1 VSAPILQFGTGRF
14 LQAHVDLFVSQALER
29 GAALGAIT
37 VVQGT
42 DDAASSARLAAFA
55 RGGAYPV
62 ALRGRRD
69 GRIVDECVMVHA
81 VHGALHAA
89 RDWPR
94 LRDAF
99 VHAQVVV
106 SNTADRGYRL
116 DPADDAARLE
126 RPDAAPRSFPARL
139 LALLDHRRQ
148 VDAQAPLT
156 LYPCELIARNGD
168 TLREQVLALACA
180 WRAPEALLGY
190 IAEHCVWVNSLVDR
204 IVSAP
209 LQPLGAVAEPYA
221 LWAIERQPRM
231 VLPCTH
237 PDIVV
242 TDALARHE
250 RLKLMLLNLG
260 HSYLAERW
268 RADAR
273 PAGETVL
280 QAMNDA
286 PLREALEALWRD
298 EVLPVFVADG
308 EAAQAQ
314 AYLGALRER
323 LLNPYLEHRLADIAN
338 DHDEKKRRRFTPV
351 IERAEALG
359 LEIGQPR
366 LRAALAHRG

>member
-1 VSAPILQFGTGRF
+1 MSTPILQFGTGRF

-29 GAALGAIT
+29 GTAVGPIT

-42 DDAASSARLAAFA
+42 DDAQSSARLAAFA
-55 RGGAYPV
+55 RGGGYPV

-69 GRIVDECVMVHA
+69 GRVVDEVVQVNS

-89 RDWPR
+89 RDWAR
-94 LRDAF
+94 LRDVFAQ
-99 VHAQVVV
+99 AQVVV
-106 SNTADRGYRL
+106 SNTADRGYQL
-116 DPADDAARLE
+116 DAGDDAALLD
-126 RPDAAPRSFPARL
+126 RPDRAPRSFPARL
-139 LALLDHRRQ
+139 LALLQHRWQ
-148 VDAQAPLT
+148 VDPDAPLS
-156 LYPCELIARNGD
+156 LYPCELVSRNGD
-168 TLREQVLALACA
+168 TLRQQVLALGLQ
-180 WRAPEALLGY
+180 WRAPEALLAY
-190 IAEHCVWVNSLVDR
+190 IAEHCIWVNSLVDR

-237 PDIVV
+237 PDVVV

-260 HSYLAERW
+260 HSFLAERW
-268 RADAR
+268 LLDAR
-273 PAGETVL
+273 DPGETVC

-286 PLREALEALWRD
+286 ALREALETLWRD
-298 EVLPVFVADG
+298 EVLPLFVGDG

-314 AYLGALRER
+314 AYLVALRDR
-323 LLNPYLEHRLADIAN
+323 LLNPWLEHRLADIAN
-338 DHDEKKRRRFTPV
+338 NHEEKKRRRFAPV

-359 LEIGQPR
+359 LEIAQPR
-366 LRAALAHRG
+366 LRAALAGG